1 MKHMSFLVIAET
13 FFTKIYRVNDA
24 FTLCRRLFYCVHTF
38 DPNSNL
44 GCIDISYNYYISKSN
59 FANLPWVWLFP
70 LTLLWHFFEV
80 MCDE

>member
-1 MKHMSFLVIAET
+1 MKHMSFLITAET
-13 FFTKIYRVNDA
+13 FFTKIYKVNDA
-24 FTLCRRLFYCVHTF
+24 CRRLFYCVHTF

-44 GCIDISYNYYISKSN
+44 GCIDISYNYYIRKSN
-59 FANLPWVWLFP
+59 FANSPLVWVFP